1 MTYDLCVVTDAGL
14 SRGRGHIDVV
24 SAAIMGGATMIQ
36 LREKAATTTSFV
48 EFGQELLAVTR
59 EAGVPL
65 IVNDR
70 VDVALAVGADGVHVG
85 QDDMPAAM
93 ARRLIGSSMIL
104 GISATT
110 LEEALRGERDGADY
124 LGVGPIFPSGTKPD
138 ARPAM
143 GIGGLSAIANRVR
156 IPIVAIGGVG
166 PDNVA
171 SMIAA
176 GAAGVAVV
184 SAVVSAPDVEGAA
197 RLLRAGVSAAKAAQI
212 LAAT

>member
-14 SRGRGHIDVV
+14 SRGRGHMDVV
-24 SAAIMGGATMIQ
+24 SAAIRGGATMIQ

-48 EFGQELLAVTR
+48 ELGQELRAVTR

-110 LEEALRGERDGADY
+110 LEEALQGERDGAEY
-124 LGVGPIFPSGTKPD
+124 LGVGPIFPTGTKPD
-138 ARPAM
+138 AGPAM
-143 GIGGLSAIANRVR
+143 GISGLSAIANRVR

-197 RLLRAGVSAAKAAQI
+197 RLLWAGVSAAKAAQVST
-212 LAAT
+212 AT

>member
-1 MTYDLCVVTDAGL
+1 MTYDLCVVTDVGL
-14 SRGRGHIDVV
+14 SRGRGHMDVV
-24 SAAIMGGATMIQ
+24 SAAIRGGATMIQ

-48 EFGQELLAVTR
+48 EFGQELRAVTR

-124 LGVGPIFPSGTKPD
+124 LGVGPIFPTGTKPD
-138 ARPAM
+138 AGPAM
-143 GIGGLSAIANRVR
+143 GISGLSAIANRVR
-156 IPIVAIGGVG
+156 IPIVAIGGIG

-171 SMIAA
+171 SVIAA

-184 SAVVSAPDVEGAA
+184 SAIVSAPDVEGAA
-197 RLLRAGVSAAKAAQI
+197 RRLRAGVSAAKAAHVS
-212 LAAT
+212 AAT

>member
-1 MTYDLCVVTDAGL
+1 MMYDLCVVTDAGL
-14 SRGRGHIDVV
+14 SRGRGHMDVV
-24 SAAIMGGATMIQ
+24 SAAIRGGATMIQ

-48 EFGQELLAVTR
+48 ELGQQLRAVTR

-93 ARRLIGSSMIL
+93 ARHLIGTSMIL
-104 GISATT
+104 GVSATS

-124 LGVGPIFPSGTKPD
+124 LGVGPIFPTGTKPD
-138 ARPAM
+138 AGPAM
-143 GIGGLSAIANRVR
+143 GISGLLAIANRVR
-156 IPIVAIGGVG
+156 IPIVAIGGIG

-176 GAAGVAVV
+176 GAGGVAVV
-184 SAVVSAPDVEGAA
+184 SAVVSAPDVERAA
-197 RLLRAGVSAAKAAQI
+197 RRLRAGVSAAKAAQVS
-212 LAAT
+212 AAT

>member
-59 EAGVPL
+59 EAGVTL

-124 LGVGPIFPSGTKPD
+124 LGVGPIFPSGTKTD
-138 ARPAM
+138 AGPAM